1 LSVSELQGRRVV
13 GTLDISVLLTSQFKV
28 VASLCLDKTGML
40 EVYREG
46 APGPQRAGVT
56 TEEM

>member
-1 LSVSELQGRRVV
+1 MV